1 MISVIQTEGLSAYI
15 RESKSTQRGIKEGT
29 VRILMNIVRN
39 AKLSC
44 NQNPFKTFSYFR
56 GTRFSKPCPYS
67 LRARP
72 KGSHLHFARA
82 IKLRHRN
89 AFCIKICRGWR
100 RDSRLR
106 SRYEL
111 ALLRNLNVK
120 YLPLRRASFANCC
133 SFIDDFLFYYASR
146 FEFRLKYLANSL
158 SLTGIIGTGRT
169 RRRRWWW
176 W

>member
-1 MISVIQTEGLSAYI
+1 MISLIQIEALSALI
-15 RESKSTQRGIKEGT
+15 ENQNLLSENKRGKKGGAR

-39 AKLSC
+39 GKLSC
-44 NQNPFKTFSYFR
+44 NQNPFRTFSYFPKEQ
-56 GTRFSKPCPYS
+56 GFLSPAPYS

-111 ALLRNLNVK
+111 ALLGNLNVK
-120 YLPLRRASFANCC
+120 YLLPLRRASFANCC
-133 SFIDDFLFYYASR
+133 SFIDDFLSR
-146 FEFRLKYLANSL
+146 L
-158 SLTGIIGTGRT
+158 SDSA
-169 RRRRWWW
+169 
-176 W
+176 